1 MWRLITQ
8 LGRETRGAISVMVAL
23 LLVLLLAVAAIAID
37 VGAMYAERAEL
48 QNGAD
53 AAALAIAENCANG
66 ICGTSS
72 VTAQN
77 YADRNSKDSAAD
89 AILLSA
95 PGASPVRVQSSSVDA
110 ASGDKSLALWF
121 SSLLKLPDPTVVA
134 TASAGWGSPAG
145 GPAMLPL
152 AFAKC
157 VIDGMI
163 DGGVQTI
170 PTHGSTTH
178 PCTSTSP
185 SGQTLPG
192 GFSWLNTASGACE
205 TQLTI
210 GTNVLGST
218 GASIPGNC
226 STAVLKPS
234 LVGQTAILPL
244 YDDKSGTGSGAT
256 YHIYGWATFR
266 IHGWRFPGNAVNNT
280 GPGPDCKS
288 PCTGII
294 GEFISYTTLDDEF
307 TTGGPDLGTSVVFL
321 TE

>member
-1 MWRLITQ
+1 MIERL
-8 LGRETRGAISVMVAL
+8 RNETRGAISVMVAL
-23 LLVLLLAVAAIAID
+23 LLVMMLAAAAIAID

-53 AAALAIAENCANG
+53 AAALAIAEDCAESNCGA
-66 ICGTSS
+66 SS
-72 VTAQN
+72 DTAQE
-77 YADRNSKDSAAD
+77 YADRNAKDTAAD

-95 PGASPVRVQSSSVDA
+95 PGASPVRVQATSEDA
-110 ASGDKSLALWF
+110 ASGNDSLALSF
-121 SSLLKLPDPTVVA
+121 SSLLGFPDPTVAA
-134 TASAGWGSPAG
+134 TASATWGSPAG

-244 YDDKSGTGSGAT
+244 YDDKTGTGSGAT

-266 IHGWRFPGNAVNNT
+266 ILGWRFPGNAVNNT
-280 GPGPDCKS
+280 GPGPQCTS

-307 TTGGPDLGTSVVFL
+307 TTGGPDLGTSVVYL